1 MSSSPSSEIKNISEN
16 KPSKSGSFANFN
28 KWFLLTISI
37 SIFMVVSV
45 NFVIDPYGI
54 YRTPYFLGINH
65 EKPKKQFNDRL
76 YKAIDIIRI
85 KPLTVLLGSSRT
97 KQGLDPN
104 HPALSNAQ
112 PAYNLALDGANPYEI
127 LRYLQHTLKNQPNLK
142 EVILGIDFFMFNDF
156 ITNQAGFDENRL
168 EKTYL
173 IPADIMNSL
182 FSVDTLEVS
191 KETILASL
199 NDPTKDELYGKNG
212 FLPHLKYKDGNT
224 KGRFTNSI
232 NVYFNFHHKY
242 KFSDRYFENFQ
253 KIVNLCREKNIKL
266 IVFISPAHATQWEAI
281 RATGEWQT
289 FENWKRKVVQVTPV
303 WDFSGYNAITTEPIK
318 DVMENY
324 ADNSHYTKPAGDL
337 LLNRIHGYQEHK
349 VPADFGV
356 LINKENIESHLAK
369 IRADREEWV
378 KNRQDELE
386 LVQDLEKKF
395 VENLNKNNKRT
406 IIDN

>member
-16 KPSKSGSFANFN
+16 KPSKSDSFANFN

-54 YRTPYFLGINH
+54 YRSPYFLGINH

-85 KPLTVLLGSSRT
+85 KPLTVFLGSSRT

-112 PAYNLALDGANPYEI
+112 PTYNLALDGANPYEMR
-127 LRYLQHTLKNQPNLK
+127 RYLEHTIKNQPNLK
-142 EVILGIDFFMFNDF
+142 KVIVGIDFFMFNELLG
-156 ITNQAGFDENRL
+156 NQPGFDENRL

-182 FSVDTLEVS
+182 FSIDTLDVS

-199 NDPTKDELYGKNG
+199 NKPNREQSYGANG
-212 FLPHLKYKDGNT
+212 FVPHSKYKDGGT
-224 KGRFTNSI
+224 KGRFSNAI
-232 NVYFNFHHKY
+232 NVYFNFHHQY
-242 KFSDRYFENFQ
+242 KFSDKYFDDFQ

-266 IVFISPAHATQWEAI
+266 IIFISPSHAIQWESI
-281 RATGEWQT
+281 RATGEWET
-289 FENWKRKVVQVTPV
+289 FEKWKRKVVQVTPV
-303 WDFSGYNAITTEPIK
+303 WDFSGYNSITTEK
-318 DVMENY
+318 LNDVMENY
-324 ADNSHYTKPAGDL
+324 ADSSHYTAPVGNL
-337 LLNRIHGYQEHK
+337 ILNRILGYQENK
-349 VPADFGV
+349 LPADFGV
-356 LINKENIESHLAK
+356 LLTQENIESHLDK
-369 IRADREEWV
+369 IRSHREEWV
-378 KNRQDELE
+378 KNRKNELE
-386 LVQDLEKKF
+386 LVQTLEKKF
-395 VENLNKNNKRT
+395 VENKNQNQRNQKQ
-406 IIDN
+406 